1 MNKERAL
8 RFLDLQALVN
18 REIEV
23 YGQISI
29 ELADQLEELGDELTA
44 EEIDYVLE
52 IKGESMNKVNVKALG
67 NVFSIFG
74 NKGNVWT
81 NTAHAYQSGRGN
93 LCGTPA
99 LSSNHAAMSGIEEV
113 GCPECLK
120 QIAISGYVQV
130 PLNR

>member
-1 MNKERAL
+1 MK
-8 RFLDLQALVN
+8 
-18 REIEV
+18 
-23 YGQISI
+23 
-29 ELADQLEELGDELTA
+29 
-44 EEIDYVLE
+44 
-52 IKGESMNKVNVKALG
+52 KVNVKALG

-81 NTAHAYQSGRGN
+81 DTAHAYQSGRGN

-120 QIAISGYVQV
+120 QIALSGYVQV
-130 PLNR
+130 PLNV